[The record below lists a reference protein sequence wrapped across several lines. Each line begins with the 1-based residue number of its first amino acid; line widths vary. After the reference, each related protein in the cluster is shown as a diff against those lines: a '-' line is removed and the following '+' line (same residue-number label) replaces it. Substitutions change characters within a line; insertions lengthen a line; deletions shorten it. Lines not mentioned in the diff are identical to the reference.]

1 MPCQRRAFLKGFKR
15 EAVKL
20 VGRPRASK
28 VATVRDLGLGANLLR
43 SDIGRPTWTQ
53 RSQVIKRGL
62 SKNMN
67 ASARA
72 GKGQDECDILEKR
85 SAVFQPTAREVGLHR
100 QMSNHLTMWTLSW
113 LTDVSLV
120 AALRLARPVCICWRN
135 GAIWTSCQ
143 IRWTAPGTVTS
154 KRNISATRRSPQFC
168 ENRPVGSSSCG
179 DALGDS

>member
-43 SDIGRPTWTQ
+43 SNIGRPTWTQ

-72 GKGQDECDILEKR
+72 GKGQDGVR
-85 SAVFQPTAREVGLHR
+85 Y
-100 QMSNHLTMWTLSW
+100 
-113 LTDVSLV
+113 
-120 AALRLARPVCICWRN
+120 LR
-135 GAIWTSCQ
+135 
-143 IRWTAPGTVTS
+143 
-154 KRNISATRRSPQFC
+154 K
-168 ENRPVGSSSCG
+168 
-179 DALGDS
+179 ALGCFPADRA